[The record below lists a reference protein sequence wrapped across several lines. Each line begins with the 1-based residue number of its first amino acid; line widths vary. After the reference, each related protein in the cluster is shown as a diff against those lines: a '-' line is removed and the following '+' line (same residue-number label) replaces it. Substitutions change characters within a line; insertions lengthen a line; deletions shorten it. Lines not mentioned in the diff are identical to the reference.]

1 MHACMRTVAAM
12 RITPRP
18 GALYRFCKDH
28 DISRDELARRMKVST
43 ATAYRVDAGKTDPSP
58 QFIASLMDVTGL
70 PFEDLFEIVRE
81 GAA

>member
-1 MHACMRTVAAM
+1 
-12 RITPRP
+12 
-18 GALYRFCKDH
+18 
-28 DISRDELARRMKVST
+28 MKVST